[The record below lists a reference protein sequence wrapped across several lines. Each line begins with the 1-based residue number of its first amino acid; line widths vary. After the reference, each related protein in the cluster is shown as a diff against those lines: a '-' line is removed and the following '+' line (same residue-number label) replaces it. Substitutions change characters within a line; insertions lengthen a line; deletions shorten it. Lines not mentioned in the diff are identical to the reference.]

1 MKVSFSVFNQPNSI
15 QSVEEE
21 LDLFRTTMRSGVWA
35 IARTKPGLDF
45 YTASQLNYVNDKL
58 GKIGVDDT
66 KLIYYGIQFMLDRIA
81 NGDIDSIAT
90 AQKETPPINTAD
102 TLTRY
107 NVGSSWLYYDTNA
120 NVFLAALGKLFRLN
134 NCKVAVDHDELLGFV
149 ILMAYVLNES
159 DEFINFVS
167 SHKLVEASSDLNIYW
182 TLRYNKLKKT
192 ETVNGISFEKA
203 FTLFLLGKQLPSL
216 GKFKEEYT
224 KAKHNYITISSVLKN
239 WRRKNKKLLSCYVSD
254 DEKQYLE
261 YMLLSNSVDY
271 KELKKF
277 IYSK

>member
-45 YTASQLNYVNDKL
+45 TMASQLNYVNDKL

-66 KLIYYGIQFMLDRIA
+66 KLIYYGIQFMLDRIT
-81 NGDIDSIAT
+81 NGDIDIIAN
-90 AQKETPPINTAD
+90 AQKETLPINTAD

-107 NVGSSWLYYDTNA
+107 NVGSSWIYYDTNA
-120 NVFLAALGKLFRLN
+120 NVLLAALGKLFRLN
-134 NCKVAVDHDELLGFV
+134 NCKVAVDHDELLGFI
-149 ILMAYVLNES
+149 ILMAYVINES
-159 DEFINFVS
+159 DEFIEFVS

-224 KAKHNYITISSVLKN
+224 KAKHNYITISGVLKN
-239 WRRKNKKLLSCYVSD
+239 WRKKNKKLLSCYVSD

>member
-21 LDLFRTTMRSGVWA
+21 LDLFRTTMRTGIWA
-35 IARTKPGLDF
+35 IARTRPGLDF
-45 YTASQLNYVNDKL
+45 SMASQLNYVIDKL
-58 GKIGVDDT
+58 GKNGVDDT
-66 KLIYYGIQFMLDRIA
+66 KLVYYGIHFMLDRIV
-81 NGDIDSIAT
+81 NGDIDIIANT
-90 AQKETPPINTAD
+90 QKKTLPFNTAD
-102 TLTRY
+102 MTRY
-107 NVGSSWLYYDTNA
+107 NTGSSWIYYDTPA
-120 NVFLAALGKLFRLN
+120 NVLLASLGKLFRIN
-134 NCKVAVDHDELLGFV
+134 NSVADDHDELLGF
-149 ILMAYVLNES
+149 IIMMAYVLNES
-159 DEFINFVS
+159 DEFIDYVS
-167 SHKLVEASSDLNIYW
+167 SHKLVEESSDLNIYW

-192 ETVNGISFEKA
+192 EVVNGISFEKA
-203 FTLFLLGKQLPSL
+203 FTLYLLGKQLPSL

>member
-1 MKVSFSVFNQPNSI
+1 MRQNMVNERKDI
-15 QSVEEE
+15 
-21 LDLFRTTMRSGVWA
+21 RTLAKKYDKLQTLMC
-35 IARTKPGLDF
+35 
-45 YTASQLNYVNDKL
+45 YVNKETLMEQHKKQMKGKASGIDGVTKEQYNENAESNIENLLIRMKKFSYKPQAVKRVYIPKTGSDKL
-58 GKIGVDDT
+58 RP
-66 KLIYYGIQFMLDRIA
+66 LGIPAYEDRLVQ
-81 NGDIDSIAT
+81 G
-90 AQKETPPINTAD
+90 
-102 TLTRY
+102 
-107 NVGSSWLYYDTNA
+107 
-120 NVFLAALGKLFRLN
+120 
-134 NCKVAVDHDELLGFV
+134 C
-149 ILMAYVLNES
+149 MAYVLNES

-167 SHKLVEASSDLNIYW
+167 SHKLVEVSSDLHIYW

-224 KAKHNYITISSVLKN
+224 KAKHNYITISGVLKN

-277 IYSK
+277 IYNK